1 MLSLDEQLRRGA
13 LACPVTRSPLRRAS
27 ASSLVSLEGRSYRL
41 AGSVPILLADEPE
54 IEKSLADAGGA
65 MVQEYTGSAAAPV
78 ERTSRLPSF
87 RLASFNHL
95 LHVSE
100 MVRSD
105 ASNAAFAAVV
115 GSQPDD
121 VLLLSIGGG
130 PRRVH
135 PGLVN
140 VNIGLFENVDVVAD
154 GYRLP
159 YRDGSVDACHC
170 EAVLE
175 HMEEPGRAVAEMF
188 RVLRPGGQVFAA
200 TPFLQAFHAYPNHF
214 QNFTLEGQRRLFER
228 AGFEV
233 LSAGACIG
241 PTFAIADLTLEYLR
255 VYVKSR
261 SLSRLLRLPL
271 AAVFRLLLRL
281 DRRLLRN
288 APASDLA
295 STTFVHVRKP
305 EARQYAY
312 FVMH

>member
-13 LACPVTRSPLRRAS
+13 LACPVTGSPLRRAS
-27 ASSLVSLEGRSYRL
+27 ESSLVSTEGRSYRL
-41 AGSVPILLADEPE
+41 GGSVPILLADEPE

-65 MVQEYTGSAAAPV
+65 MVEEYTGSAAGPAG
-78 ERTSRLPSF
+78 RASRLS
-87 RLASFNHL
+87 SFNHL

-100 MVRSD
+100 IVRSD
-105 ASNAAFAAVV
+105 AANAAFAAVV
-115 GSQPDD
+115 GAQPEDAL
-121 VLLLSIGGG
+121 VLSIGGG

-135 PGLVN
+135 PRLVN

-159 YRDGSVDACHC
+159 YCDGSVDACHC

-233 LSAGACIG
+233 LSAGACVG

-261 SLSRLLRLPL
+261 NLSRFLRLPL

-281 DRRLLRN
+281 DRRLLRE

-295 STTFVHVRKP
+295 STTFVHARKP
-305 EARQYAY
+305 
-312 FVMH
+312 

>member
-1 MLSLDEQLRRGA
+1 VLSLEEQLRRGA
-13 LACPVTRSPLRRAS
+13 LACPVTGSPLRRAS
-27 ASSLVSLEGRSYRL
+27 ESSLVSPEGRSYRL
-41 AGSVPILLADEPE
+41 AGPVPILLADEPE

-65 MVQEYTGSAAAPV
+65 MVQEYTGSAAGPAGKA
-78 ERTSRLPSF
+78 SRPSSF

-95 LHVSE
+95 LHVAE
-100 MVRSD
+100 IVRSD
-105 ASNAAFAAVV
+105 AANAAFAAVV
-115 GSQPDD
+115 GAQPDD
-121 VLLLSIGGG
+121 ALLLSIGGG

-159 YRDGSVDACHC
+159 YCDGSVDACHC

-233 LSAGACIG
+233 LSAGACVG

-261 SLSRLLRLPL
+261 NLSRFLRLPL

-281 DRRLLRN
+281 DRSLLRE
-288 APASDLA
+288 APAGDLA
-295 STTFVHVRKP
+295 STTFVHARKP
-305 EARQYAY
+305 
-312 FVMH
+312 

>member
-27 ASSLVSLEGRSYRL
+27 ESSLVSPEGRSYRL

-54 IEKSLADAGGA
+54 IQKSLADAGGA
-65 MVQEYTGSAAAPV
+65 MVQEYTGTAAGPGK
-78 ERTSRLPSF
+78 TSRFSSS

-100 MVRSD
+100 IVRSD
-105 ASNAAFAAVV
+105 AANAAFAAVV
-115 GSQPDD
+115 GAQPDAAL
-121 VLLLSIGGG
+121 VLSIGGG

-135 PGLVN
+135 PRLVN

-175 HMEEPGRAVAEMF
+175 HMEEPGRAAAEMF

-233 LSAGACIG
+233 LSAGACVG

-261 SLSRLLRLPL
+261 NLSRFLRLPL

-281 DRRLLRN
+281 DRRLLRD

-295 STTFVHVRKP
+295 STTFVHARKP
-305 EARQYAY
+305 EA
-312 FVMH
+312 HP

>member
-13 LACPVTRSPLRRAS
+13 LACPVTGSPLRRA
-27 ASSLVSLEGRSYRL
+27 AEGSLVSPEGRSYRL

-65 MVQEYTGSAAAPV
+65 MVREYTGSNAGPAGT
-78 ERTSRLPSF
+78 TSRLS
-87 RLASFNHL
+87 SFNHL

-100 MVRSD
+100 IVRSD
-105 ASNAAFAAVV
+105 AANAAFAVVV
-115 GSQPDD
+115 GAQPDD
-121 VLLLSIGGG
+121 ALVLSIGGG

-135 PGLVN
+135 PRLVN

-159 YRDGSVDACHC
+159 YCDGSVDACHC

-233 LSAGACIG
+233 LSAGACVG

-261 SLSRLLRLPL
+261 NLSRFLRLPL

-281 DRRLLRN
+281 DRRLLRE

-295 STTFVHVRKP
+295 STTFVHARKP
-305 EARQYAY
+305 
-312 FVMH
+312 

>member
-13 LACPVTRSPLRRAS
+13 LACPVTGSPLRRAS
-27 ASSLVSLEGRSYRL
+27 ESSLVSLEGRSYRL

-65 MVQEYTGSAAAPV
+65 MVQEYTCSAAGPAGKA
-78 ERTSRLPSF
+78 SRPSAF
-87 RLASFNHL
+87 SLASLNRL

-100 MVRSD
+100 IIRSD
-105 ASNAAFAAVV
+105 AANAAFSAVV
-115 GSQPDD
+115 GAQPEGA
-121 VLLLSIGGG
+121 LLLSIGGG

-159 YRDGSVDACHC
+159 YVDGSVDACHC

-175 HMEEPGRAVAEMF
+175 HMEEPWRAVAEMF

-233 LSAGACIG
+233 LAAGACVG

-261 SLSRLLRLPL
+261 NLSRFLRLPL

-281 DRRLLRN
+281 DRRLLRD

-295 STTFVHVRKP
+295 STTFVHARKP
-305 EARQYAY
+305 EAQP
-312 FVMH
+312 

>member
-1 MLSLDEQLRRGA
+1 M
-13 LACPVTRSPLRRAS
+13 SP
-27 ASSLVSLEGRSYRL
+27 EGRSYRL
-41 AGSVPILLADEPE
+41 AGAVPILLADEPE

-65 MVQEYTGSAAAPV
+65 MVQEYTGSAGPAGKA
-78 ERTSRLPSF
+78 SRLS
-87 RLASFNHL
+87 AFNHL

-100 MVRSD
+100 IVRSD
-105 ASNAAFAAVV
+105 AANAAFAAVV

-121 VLLLSIGGG
+121 TLLLSIGGG

-135 PGLVN
+135 PRLVN

-159 YRDGSVDACHC
+159 YWDGSVDACHC

-175 HMEEPGRAVAEMF
+175 HMEEPWRAVAEMF

-233 LSAGACIG
+233 LAGGACVG

-261 SLSRLLRLPL
+261 NLSRFLRLPL

-281 DRRLLRN
+281 DRRLLHD

-295 STTFVHVRKP
+295 STTFVHARKP
-305 EARQYAY
+305 EAQP
-312 FVMH
+312 